1 MTSEKIMH
9 DANVADATAFVR
21 HFMVVE
27 YARSFRR
34 QVTTHDLIARF
45 GCSRASAYRYIHAL
59 RDLGVLGQNNWPVR
73 PTPARSQ
80 TLEHC

>member
-1 MTSEKIMH
+1 MH
-9 DANVADATAFVR
+9 DANVTEATAFVR
-21 HFMVVE
+21 HFWVVE

-59 RDLGVLGQNNWPVR
+59 RDLGVLGQDNRPVR
-73 PTPARSQ
+73 RAADGSSTV
-80 TLEHC
+80 EHC